1 MSGGRNMQ
9 RNWAARLLAA
19 SWSLTMLGASAW
31 AGPSHAG
38 EDSRPLPG
46 EEYISAARNAQ
57 VHPPLPAPNR
67 AAGEGLGPYHRLVIR
82 GATLIDGTGAP
93 AIGPVDIVIEQ
104 DRIARI
110 QGVGY
115 AHLPIKEQG
124 RPAQGDYEI
133 DATGMYVLPGFI
145 NSHAHIA
152 DASQGKVGEVPPAE
166 YVYKLWLGH
175 GITTVREAGSFN
187 GLRWTLNER
196 RRSAAHEIV
205 APRIVPY
212 VGFPVEV
219 DTPGGVRT
227 PEEARRWVDAV
238 AAAGAEGIKFL
249 GSPPDL
255 MQAALAEAKLK
266 HLRSAC
272 HHAQTAVAR
281 MNALDTSGWG
291 LTSLEH
297 WYGLPEAL
305 FTDRRVQ
312 DFPLDYNYSDES
324 DRFGQAGRLWSQAA
338 PRGSERWSQ
347 VIETLKGRDFTLVPT
362 FTIYEASR
370 DLMREMRAEWHEEY
384 TLPTLMRWYA
394 PNREAHGAYWF
405 NWTTA
410 DEIAW
415 KKNYT
420 IWMSFINDYKNAGG
434 RVAVGDDAGYIYKL
448 FGFAYIRELELL
460 QEAGFHPLEV
470 VRAATLSG
478 AELLGMSDRIG
489 SVEAGKTA
497 DLVIVKENP
506 LANFKVLYGTGAL
519 QLDDATHKPTRV
531 GGVRYTIHDGIIYD
545 APALLGDVKRMVAAA
560 KQREATA
567 EQ

>member
-1 MSGGRNMQ
+1 MVI
-9 RNWAARLLAA
+9 AAACTITSR
-19 SWSLTMLGASAW
+19 
-31 AGPSHAG
+31 AG
-38 EDSRPLPG
+38 EDARPLAG
-46 EEYISAARNAQ
+46 AEYISAVRNAQ
-57 VHPPLPAPNR
+57 VHPPLAAPNR
-67 AAGEGLGPYHRLVIR
+67 GAGEGLGPYHRLVIR

-124 RPAQGDYEI
+124 RPAKGDYEI

-219 DTPGGVRT
+219 DTPGGVST

-272 HHAQTAVAR
+272 HHSQTAVAR

-324 DRFGQAGRLWSQAA
+324 NRFGQAGRLWAQAA

-347 VIETLKGRDFTLVPT
+347 VIDTLKGRDFTLVPT

-384 TLPTLMRWYA
+384 TLPTLTRWYA

-415 KKNYT
+415 KKNYA
-420 IWMSFINDYKNAGG
+420 IWMSFVNDYKNAGG

-489 SVEAGKTA
+489 SVEAGKAA

-506 LANFKVLYGTGAL
+506 LVNFKVLYGTGAL
-519 QLDDATHKPTRV
+519 KLDDTTGKAVRV
-531 GGVRYTIHDGIIYD
+531 GGVRFTIHDGIVYD

-560 KQREATA
+560 KQQETLAA
-567 EQ
+567 Q